1 MAAAA
6 EVAARSGAAQGVLR
20 RDDEAA
26 RRRGGGAGAR
36 AGEVAGRRYRR
47 GAGEVGGRRAR
58 GGGAHGA
65 EVQLALLHPLSYSS
79 SDGNES
85 FARVS
90 VVILYFFSSISR
102 RVTSNKLVNSMR
114 DCICFAEI
122 MCQETLSPSLLD
134 VWSFFFFYR
143 LFCVASSVQPLV
155 VGLLP
160 TCTIANYGVF
170 VQQKQR

>member
-1 MAAAA
+1 
-6 EVAARSGAAQGVLR
+6 
-20 RDDEAA
+20 
-26 RRRGGGAGAR
+26 
-36 AGEVAGRRYRR
+36 
-47 GAGEVGGRRAR
+47 
-58 GGGAHGA
+58 
-65 EVQLALLHPLSYSS
+65 
-79 SDGNES
+79 
-85 FARVS
+85 
-90 VVILYFFSSISR
+90 
-102 RVTSNKLVNSMR
+102 MR